1 SYACQPNPYEKE
13 DDMID
18 NFFANRRDLLIARS
32 PGRNRS
38 RCQAVPDRRYYRNS
52 GLRPRRQIR
61 LGALSLMNANAR
73 TPRSCPVPPSYI
85 AREIQTARRRPR
97 CSQDYEVDTVFDLD
111 QDAKR

>member
-1 SYACQPNPYEKE
+1 
-13 DDMID
+13 MID

-111 QDAKR
+111 QGAKR